1 METKSGFDFQ
11 KFINDSRDVLLN
23 PKDFFSRIELTGGMG
38 EPLLKALIYG
48 AIAGLFS
55 MLWSFMNIGGLF
67 GSATGIG
74 LFFTTLIGAL
84 IGALIMGVIVLIFSS
99 ICGGNTDYEPNFRV
113 AVAIMVILPI
123 STFLNV
129 ISGLSG
135 WLGTLVSLAV
145 NLYALYVL
153 YFGLFVALKGK
164 ESSAKVLGFVLAGI
178 LIFFM
183 LIGAIS
189 HRAARRLSGYGSKQ
203 FERHMKDFEKAAKK
217 IEKEATAHYGE
228 VLKELEGIEEQ
239 VAKIGESIE
248 DADVTSVD
256 PIAKPDPYPTDAI
269 EFAKEKE
276 WFSQKESDFSRK
288 TISSLIDMIKELR
301 EFDKS
306 QEAEMLEVM
315 KNYGYEDLDKYQYDV
330 NKTLISHQALKGLE
344 SLQIIISSSEK
355 EQTVAEFFT
364 LDQAIEGLVKQS
376 LEAGDLTIED
386 MRVAYDNWDLLTEF
400 NEITRRK

>member
-1 METKSGFDFQ
+1 
-11 KFINDSRDVLLN
+11 
-23 PKDFFSRIELTGGMG
+23 
-38 EPLLKALIYG
+38 
-48 AIAGLFS
+48 
-55 MLWSFMNIGGLF
+55 
-67 GSATGIG
+67 
-74 LFFTTLIGAL
+74 
-84 IGALIMGVIVLIFSS
+84 
-99 ICGGNTDYEPNFRV
+99 
-113 AVAIMVILPI
+113 
-123 STFLNV
+123 
-129 ISGLSG
+129 
-135 WLGTLVSLAV
+135 
-145 NLYALYVL
+145 
-153 YFGLFVALKGK
+153 
-164 ESSAKVLGFVLAGI
+164 
-178 LIFFM
+178 
-183 LIGAIS
+183 
-189 HRAARRLSGYGSKQ
+189 
-203 FERHMKDFEKAAKK
+203 MKDFEKAAKK

-276 WFSQKESDFSRK
+276 WFSQKDSDFSRK

-355 EQTVAEFFT
+355 EQTVAEAFT